1 MEKINILNK
10 IKFKI
15 IKLKNNNKLNKKNQF
30 KNIKLKIYFNKYY
43 KKYLINL
50 NFNKFYYLIKF

>member
-1 MEKINILNK
+1 MEIINILNK
-10 IKFKI
+10 IKYKI

-43 KKYLINL
+43 KKYLLNL